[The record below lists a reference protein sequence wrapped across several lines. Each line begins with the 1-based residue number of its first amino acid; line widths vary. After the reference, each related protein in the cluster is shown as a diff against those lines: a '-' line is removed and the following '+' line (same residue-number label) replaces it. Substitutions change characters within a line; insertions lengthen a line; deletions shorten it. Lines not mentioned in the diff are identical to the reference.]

1 MGYFFIG
8 RLISMLFL
16 FSFLFPIGL
25 LIVAALT
32 VPLIAETP
40 SSRIFIMGLFDMDLL
55 ADMMLP
61 IMLPMALGEASFLQE
76 DII

>member
-1 MGYFFIG
+1 
-8 RLISMLFL
+8 
-16 FSFLFPIGL
+16 
-25 LIVAALT
+25 
-32 VPLIAETP
+32 
-40 SSRIFIMGLFDMDLL
+40 MGLFDMDLL